1 MPDHVLQPSKVGV
14 VGRRRSVLPAHIIQK
29 LILSPAGKVEGRI
42 RHNEIRLELR
52 VTVIKECVRA
62 ELSKVSFDTANGKI
76 HLRQLPC
83 GGVGVLTIHRD
94 VFDISAVIFDELRG
108 LDKHTA
114 RPAAG
119 VVDTAIVWL

>member
-1 MPDHVLQPSKVGV
+1 M
-14 VGRRRSVLPAHIIQK
+14 PAHIIQQ

-42 RHNEIRLELR
+42 RHNEICLELR
-52 VTVIKECVRA
+52 VTVVEECVRA
-62 ELSKVSFDTANGKI
+62 KFAKVSFDAANGKI
-76 HLRQLPC
+76 HLCQLPC
-83 GGVGVLTIHRD
+83 GRVGVLTIHRD
-94 VFDISAVIFDELRG
+94 VLDIPAVIFDELRG